1 MAQNKQNLVLD
12 NTETA
17 QFLELQAELNK
28 DGTRRSLSQV
38 VAYALRVAMAN
49 AKAAPNA
56 DFMINVIRIA
66 NEIQVP
72 VLPVHDEVV
81 FPETQLEIM
90 KYVLARAFSWTFGNA
105 GSFGLIK
112 VKVTDSEMVED
123 RLELNLTDQAGC

>member
-1 MAQNKQNLVLD
+1 MAHNNQNLVLD

-90 KYVLARAFSWTFGNA
+90 KYLLAKAFSWTFGNA
-105 GSFGLIK
+105 GKFGSLT
-112 VKVTDSEMVED
+112 VKVTNPDMSED
-123 RLELNLTDQAGC
+123 KLDLDLTNT